1 MTQGQVNEVEP
12 ADASPRFGIVF
23 LVVLLDIVSFSLLL
37 PVLPYYAATFGAT
50 PTQIGFLTG
59 LYALCQFF
67 GAPIIGRLSDKVGR
81 KPMFLVDIGGNFIGF
96 LVLASASSL
105 WMLFLARF
113 IAGCVA
119 ANIPVAQAYIS
130 DVTTKDQRSSA
141 LGLIG
146 AAFGVG
152 FTIGPALGGI
162 LSKNGYVVPALLSA
176 GLCAVNFI
184 VIALFL
190 PESLRMA
197 KKGAANEH
205 PSQEAQSVKPEPLF
219 DIALLRRLLTSSH
232 TAPLLILWAGFSFA
246 FAMFQQNIAL
256 FNKYHLNLTARETGY
271 VFAWIGILV
280 SLMQGVFLRILTRT
294 WSDETLLKISAPLM
308 VLSLVAWAF
317 TPNVVVLLIIL
328 VPLSFAASTLITVIN
343 SLLTKASAH
352 DEIGGAMGIAGAID
366 NSTRFGTAFVGGL
379 LIQRVGTFAPGA
391 AAAVIM
397 FAMLLWRSLGSTK
410 SKEAQPRDEGTH

>member
-1 MTQGQVNEVEP
+1 MTQGQVNEVRP

-23 LVVLLDIVSFSLLL
+23 LVVLLDIISFSLLL

-59 LYALCQFF
+59 LYALCQFV
-67 GAPIIGRLSDKVGR
+67 GAPIIGRLSDNVGR

-119 ANIPVAQAYIS
+119 ANIPVAQAYIT
-130 DVTTKDQRSSA
+130 DVTTKAQRSSA

-176 GLCAVNFI
+176 GLCAVNFL

-190 PESLRMA
+190 PESLRKA
-197 KKGAANEH
+197 KKDTLSKEQPN
-205 PSQEAQSVKPEPLF
+205 QEPNKPEPLF
-219 DIALLRRLLTSSH
+219 DIALLRRLFTSQH
-232 TAPLLILWAGFSFA
+232 TAPLLIFWAGFSVA

-294 WSDETLLKISAPLM
+294 WSDEALLKISAPVL

-317 TPNVVVLLIIL
+317 TPNVVVLLIVL

-343 SLLTKASAH
+343 SLLTKASAN

-366 NSTRFGTAFVGGL
+366 NSTRFGTAFAGGV

-397 FAMLLWRSLGSTK
+397 FTMLFWWRFGRVKNEETQARD
-410 SKEAQPRDEGTH
+410 KEIH